1 VLPCIVTCLAAPDPA
16 SLSRQALAL
25 PRTPRLQTPP
35 PCSGGFQ
42 SCHVSHGSKPR
53 LPAREGSDAATCLT
67 APDPVSLLERAP
79 VLLHVTWLWT
89 RLPARE
95 GSNTITC
102 PRLWTPLPCSGGV
115 WCYHVPHDFGPCL
128 PAQGG
133 GAPARAFRI
142 KKGLPANACSKAC
155 VFSRH
160 AHALPRRFQDVR
172 ADGVIM
178 TCKL

>member
-79 VLLHVTWLWT
+79 VLLHVTWLRT

-95 GSNTITC
+95 GSDTITC
-102 PRLWTPLPCSGGV
+102 PTALDPASLLGRGLVLSRAPRLWTLPPCSGG
-115 WCYHVPHDFGPCL
+115 
-128 PAQGG
+128 
-133 GAPARAFRI
+133 R
-142 KKGLPANACSKAC
+142 GLQREPSE
-155 VFSRH
+155 
-160 AHALPRRFQDVR
+160 
-172 ADGVIM
+172 
-178 TCKL
+178 